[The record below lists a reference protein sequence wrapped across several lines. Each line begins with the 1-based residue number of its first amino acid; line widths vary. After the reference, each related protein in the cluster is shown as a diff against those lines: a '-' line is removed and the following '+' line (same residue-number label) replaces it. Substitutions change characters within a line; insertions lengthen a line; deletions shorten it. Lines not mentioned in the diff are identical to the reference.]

1 MSNTFT
7 NLLSDVY
14 AATDVVSRELVGFIP
29 AVQRSSSAERCQL
42 NANAIRSGV
51 APVNTA
57 AGDVT
62 PAMSLPAAA
71 DQTIGNTAL
80 TITKS
85 RFAPFSWSGED
96 QTGINSGAGY
106 LTTRQDQIAQAMRA
120 LVNECE
126 ADVSAAARKAASR
139 AYGTAG
145 TTPFATNLADSAQ
158 INKILL
164 DNGAPLSDKSL
175 VLNTTAAAA
184 LRTLLTNPLA
194 ANAALANDITR
205 QGVLIDFN
213 GFAHRESAQLGTVTK
228 GSGTSYVL
236 NGAHA
241 VGATSVVL
249 KTGSGTVL
257 AGDVLTIGNYKYVVK
272 TGVAAPGTIV
282 INAPGLLEAGSDGGT
297 VTIGNNFTPSVGF
310 TRNAIELATRLPALP
325 QEGDLAIMRETIT
338 DPRSGLVFELA
349 VYPGYR
355 MVVYQI
361 MLAWGVLA
369 RKPEHIA
376 LMLG

>member
-7 NLLSDVY
+7 NLISDVY

-29 AVQRSSSAERCQL
+29 AVARSSGAERCQL

-51 APVNTA
+51 APTNGA

-62 PAMSLPAAA
+62 PAMSIPSAA
-71 DQTIGNTAL
+71 DQTIANTSL
-80 TITKS
+80 QITKS

-96 QTGINSGAGY
+96 QVGINSGAGY
-106 LTTRQDQIAQAMRA
+106 LTTRQNQIAQALRA
-120 LVNECE
+120 LTNEVE
-126 ADVSAAARKAASR
+126 ADLASTARKAASR

-145 TTPFATNLADSAQ
+145 TTPFATNLAESAQ

-164 DNGAPLSDKSL
+164 DNGAPLSDKHL
-175 VLNTTAAAA
+175 VLNTTAGAS
-184 LRTLLTNPLA
+184 LRTLLNNPLT
-194 ANAALANDITR
+194 ANAALGGELSR
-205 QGVLIDFN
+205 QGVLIDVN

-228 GSGTSYVL
+228 GTGTSYVL

-241 VGATSVVL
+241 VGATSIVL

-272 TGVAAPGTIV
+272 TGIAAPGTAI
-282 INAPGLLEAGSDGGT
+282 INAPGLHAAGADGAT
-297 VTIGNNFTPSVGF
+297 VTIGNDFTPSVGF
-310 TRNAIELATRLPALP
+310 TRNAIQLATRLPALP
-325 QEGDLAIMRETIT
+325 EEGDMAIMRETIT

-355 MVVYQI
+355 MVTYQLMI
-361 MLAWGVLA
+361 AWGQLA
-369 RKPEHIA
+369 VKPEHIA
-376 LMLG
+376 LLLG

>member
-29 AVQRSSSAERCQL
+29 AVARSSSAERCQL

-51 APVNTA
+51 VPANSA

-62 PAMSLPAAA
+62 AAMSIPSAA
-71 DQTIGNTAL
+71 DQTIANTAL

-85 RFAPFSWSGED
+85 RYAPFSWSGED
-96 QTGINSGAGY
+96 RVGINSGAGY
-106 LTTRQDQIAQAMRA
+106 LTTRQNQIAQALRA
-120 LVNECE
+120 LTNEVE
-126 ADVSAAARKAASR
+126 ADLASTARKAASR

-145 TTPFATNLADSAQ
+145 TTPFGTNLAESAQ

-164 DNGAPLSDKSL
+164 DNGAPLSDKHL
-175 VLNTTAAAA
+175 ILNTTAGAA
-184 LRTLLTNPLA
+184 LRTLLNNPLT
-194 ANAALANDITR
+194 ANAALGNDLTK
-205 QGVLIDFN
+205 QGVLIDVN

-228 GSGTSYVL
+228 GTGTSYVL

-241 VGATSVVL
+241 VGATSIVL

-272 TGVAAPGTIV
+272 TGVAAAGTAV
-282 INAPGLLEAGSDGGT
+282 INAPGLLAAGADGDT
-297 VTIGNNFTPSVGF
+297 VTIGNNFTPSVAF
-310 TRNAIELATRLPALP
+310 TRNAIQLATRLPALP
-325 QEGDLAIMRETIT
+325 QEGDMAIMREIIT

-349 VYPGYR
+349 AYPGYR
-355 MVVYQI
+355 MVTYHLMI
-361 MLAWGVLA
+361 AWGQLA
-369 RKPEHIA
+369 VKPEHIA
-376 LMLG
+376 LLLG

>member
-1 MSNTFT
+1 MANTFT

-71 DQTIGNTAL
+71 DQTIDNTAL

-126 ADVSAAARKAASR
+126 SDVAVAARKAASR

-175 VLNTTAAAA
+175 VLNTTAGAA